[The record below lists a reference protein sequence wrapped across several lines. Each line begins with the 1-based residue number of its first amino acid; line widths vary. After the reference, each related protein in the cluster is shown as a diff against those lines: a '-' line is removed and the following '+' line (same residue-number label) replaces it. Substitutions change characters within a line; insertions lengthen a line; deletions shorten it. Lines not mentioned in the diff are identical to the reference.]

1 MTYRLALFDLKLY
14 YVEEVDNTTQTIT
27 IVVDSWSDTPSHPLP
42 GEDQTI
48 ELPSDE
54 LELFTDYA
62 VEVLDYQ
69 YSPIWTGSIRTDV
82 LK

>member
-1 MTYRLALFDLKLY
+1 
-14 YVEEVDNTTQTIT
+14 VEE
-27 IVVDSWSDTPSHPLP
+27 
-42 GEDQTI
+42 QTI

-69 YSPIWTGSIRTDV
+69 NMPIWTGSIRTD
-82 LK
+82 LAK